1 MASPPNGYPDPRH
14 EGLATNRNGTGSP
27 GEHTARGAEHGQ
39 QRPPQSPNVPLF
51 GARRLAR
58 EQSQQLS
65 EAYAEIQRLR
75 AQLATTGGFEV
86 TELQRLRD
94 QLGAQVTEQQTRLDN
109 LRAEIVNT
117 REEHALQ
124 EIGIFEYR
132 HRLSDAVAYRGA
144 IEKLQGEIKAMARR
158 DGGAIESLAPWVVNE
173 SVTDG
178 RKMVREYSTLMLRAY
193 NAEVDNLIRN
203 LKPHNRDNAL
213 NRLNKI
219 NMTFEKLGKTTKL
232 RVAPDYHRLRCR
244 ELDMTAEYLEVLAR
258 QKDHER
264 AERDRLREDRRAQ
277 EELARERAKLEKEQ
291 RLYSNQ
297 LNALRAAGSSDGA
310 DADDLQERLEA
321 LEQAISTIDYR
332 ASNLRAGYV
341 YVISNIGA
349 FGDRVVQI
357 GLTRRFDPNE
367 RIREL
372 GNTAVPFRY
381 DIHAMFFADDATGIE
396 EEMHRRLADKRVN
409 KVNQRREFFYATPTE
424 VREHLESL
432 TGELVDFKEIAEAV
446 EYRQSR
452 TARDNTPQ

>member
-1 MASPPNGYPDPRH
+1 MA
-14 EGLATNRNGTGSP
+14 
-27 GEHTARGAEHGQ
+27 
-39 QRPPQSPNVPLF
+39 
-51 GARRLAR
+51 
-58 EQSQQLS
+58 
-65 EAYAEIQRLR
+65 
-75 AQLATTGGFEV
+75 
-86 TELQRLRD
+86 
-94 QLGAQVTEQQTRLDN
+94 
-109 LRAEIVNT
+109 
-117 REEHALQ
+117 
-124 EIGIFEYR
+124 
-132 HRLSDAVAYRGA
+132 
-144 IEKLQGEIKAMARR
+144 
-158 DGGAIESLAPWVVNE
+158 
-173 SVTDG
+173 
-178 RKMVREYSTLMLRAY
+178 
-193 NAEVDNLIRN
+193 
-203 LKPHNRDNAL
+203 
-213 NRLNKI
+213 
-219 NMTFEKLGKTTKL
+219 FEKLGKTTKL

-297 LNALRAAGSSDGA
+297 LNALRAAGSSGGA
-310 DADDLQERLEA
+310 DADDLQERLAA

-372 GNTAVPFRY
+372 GNNAVPFRY
-381 DIHAMFFADDATGIE
+381 DIHAMFFADDAIGFE